1 MIKVVKVIAA
11 LMFIGGFL
19 GAYFFVGIVDY
30 SNDWSV
36 MPQIIISLFVMALGT
51 LIANVIEKE

>member
-11 LMFIGGFL
+11 LMVIGGFL